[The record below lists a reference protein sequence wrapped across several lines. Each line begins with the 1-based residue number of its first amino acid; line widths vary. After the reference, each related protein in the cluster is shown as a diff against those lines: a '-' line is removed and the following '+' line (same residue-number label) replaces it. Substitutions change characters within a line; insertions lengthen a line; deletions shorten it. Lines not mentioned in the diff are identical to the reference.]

1 VAVKRYLKHIL
12 FWIVIL
18 FFQVTRSLPSGLN
31 YSLSDTWIVA
41 IEHICMLPVLIG
53 ASYFTAD
60 WIFPRYFYTKKW
72 IPFILVMLFSSVF
85 FILLMRTFLYFIY
98 LPKYFP
104 DYSAI
109 HTGFFDFNVFQHT
122 FYIYSTVAIV
132 LMIKYLNYAGR
143 LEQQR
148 INLEKQNYASE
159 LALLRSQVNPH
170 FLFNTLNNI
179 SALIRKDPDKSYKSV
194 IKLSDIMR
202 YMLFEAGSELVP
214 LKHELAYLNS
224 YLGLL
229 SLRLGNP
236 GFISFTIKG
245 DPDDIMIAPMLL
257 IPFAENAY
265 KHGLKN
271 AASPGIII
279 TLTIDKE
286 TVDYKVINYIRHKT
300 GPTDSTSGIGIPNL
314 KRRLELIYPGNH
326 YLTTDDNGSTYTAR
340 LFIKCGKTNN
350 EAFMHH
356 SG

>member
-1 VAVKRYLKHIL
+1 VPRYLKHIL

-31 YSLSDTWIVA
+31 YSFSDTWVVA
-41 IEHICMLPVLIG
+41 LEHIGMLPILAG

-72 IPFILVMLFSSVF
+72 MPFVFMMVLSSVF
-85 FILLMRTFLYFIY
+85 FILLMRSFLYFIY

-104 DYSAI
+104 DYSAN
-109 HTGFFDFNVFQHT
+109 HPGFLDFNLFQHT

-132 LMIKYLNYAGR
+132 LMIKYLKYAGR
-143 LEQQR
+143 LEKQR

-179 SALIRKDPDKSYKSV
+179 SALIRKDPDRSYKSV

-214 LKHELAYLNS
+214 LKHELDYLNS

-229 SLRLGNP
+229 SLRHGNP
-236 GFISFTIKG
+236 DFISFTING
-245 DPDDIMIAPMLL
+245 DPDDTMIAPMLL
-257 IPFAENAY
+257 IPFVENAY
-265 KHGLKN
+265 KHGDKN
-271 AASPGIII
+271 SASPGINI
-279 TLTIDKE
+279 TLTVDKE
-286 TVDYKVINYIRHKT
+286 TVDYKVINYTRQKT
-300 GPTDSTSGIGIPNL
+300 ESTDPTSGIGIPNL

-326 YLTTDDNGSTYTAR
+326 NITTDDNGGIYTAR

-350 EAFMHH
+350 ETFVHH
-356 SG
+356 SR